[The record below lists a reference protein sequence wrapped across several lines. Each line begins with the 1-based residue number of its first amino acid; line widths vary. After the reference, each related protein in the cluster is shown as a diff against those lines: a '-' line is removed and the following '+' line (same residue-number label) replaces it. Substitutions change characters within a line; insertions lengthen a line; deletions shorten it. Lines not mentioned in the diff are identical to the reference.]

1 MMAYNTTETDNNMGC
16 QYQYPWSDKDEKII
30 HEYKTW
36 LIDEWL
42 RVNTLESRGPTGEP
56 WPKKPKVDART
67 LDGAVKMK
75 RTKLSGQELHE
86 YLMQNIITA
95 NERPDLEM
103 NPMVGALP
111 TLESLQ
117 TRLREVWENIKKAQQ
132 QMVSWYIDYGNALN
146 IAFSM
151 HKLASD
157 AGRRTETWEVWLQEN
172 VGISSSQG
180 RKLRIIAKLLL
191 PYPGFRKLGISFD
204 EIYSRRNEIKTMLE
218 STIIQWVTFW
228 QQP

>member
-95 NERPDLEM
+95 NEHPGLEM
-103 NPMVGALP
+103 NPMVGASVS
-111 TLESLQ
+111 LESLQ

-146 IAFSM
+146 IAFFQCTNSQVIRVAELKHGKCGFKKTLVFHHHM
-151 HKLASD
+151 EENFVL
-157 AGRRTETWEVWLQEN
+157 LQN
-172 VGISSSQG
+172 YYSHT
-180 RKLRIIAKLLL
+180 
-191 PYPGFRKLGISFD
+191 PG
-204 EIYSRRNEIKTMLE
+204 LE
-218 STIIQWVTFW
+218 S
-228 QQP
+228 